1 MIKDNTLAWRL
12 RKAMHDRGKG
22 VKEICGQVGITT
34 AALSQY
40 VTGTR
45 EPSTKVLVAL
55 ASSLDVS
62 TDYLL
67 GLSPTMQ
74 ELQRNTGS
82 EIAHCSFLKRCIRK
96 STLPLNVKRN

>member
-55 ASSLDVS
+55 
-62 TDYLL
+62 
-67 GLSPTMQ
+67 G
-74 ELQRNTGS
+74 
-82 EIAHCSFLKRCIRK
+82 K
-96 STLPLNVKRN
+96 

>member
-74 ELQRNTGS
+74 VATEEAG
-82 EIAHCSFLKRCIRK
+82 IAKK
-96 STLPLNVKRN
+96 